1 MRVPRTASRQA
12 AESSSGSPSL
22 RAKSFA
28 VPAGTTASGNPAWPA
43 AAATGAMLPSPP
55 ATTTRSAPDS
65 TAAATSSMPNRL
77 TSAPNDASRS
87 AHSAGSLAPERSFAT
102 SATRVTTR
110 ADPACVFLDAF
121 DPAMLLAPMGAQAR
135 VFVTRKLPGD
145 ALDRLRAEH
154 DVEVWPERLP
164 PPREELMARAP
175 EVEGLLSLLTDPVDA
190 ELIQAAPRLRAI
202 SNYAVGV
209 DNVDVE
215 AAAARGIPVGNTPD
229 VLTESTADLAL
240 ALMLGIARRLAEG
253 EAFVKAG
260 EWATWEPDLM
270 LGRDLHGATVG
281 IVGHGRIGQAVGRRL
296 EGFGCEVL
304 TNTRTGGVSLEELL
318 ERADFVTLHCPLT
331 PDTRGLIDAG
341 ALRRMK
347 PTAYLVNTARGPVV
361 DTEAL
366 AAALAAGE
374 LAGAALDVTDPEPLP
389 GDHPLL
395 AAPNLLVVPHIASAT
410 HATRGRMAD
419 IAVDN
424 LLAGL
429 AGEPMPHS
437 VTPRAP

>member
-1 MRVPRTASRQA
+1 
-12 AESSSGSPSL
+12 
-22 RAKSFA
+22 
-28 VPAGTTASGNPAWPA
+28 
-43 AAATGAMLPSPP
+43 
-55 ATTTRSAPDS
+55 
-65 TAAATSSMPNRL
+65 
-77 TSAPNDASRS
+77 
-87 AHSAGSLAPERSFAT
+87 
-102 SATRVTTR
+102 
-110 ADPACVFLDAF
+110 
-121 DPAMLLAPMGAQAR
+121 MGAQAR
-135 VFVTRKLPGD
+135 VFVTRKLPGN
-145 ALDRLRAEH
+145 ALDRLRGEH

-164 PPREELMARAP
+164 PPREELLARAAQI
-175 EVEGLLSLLTDPVDA
+175 EGLLSLLTDPVDA
-190 ELIQAAPRLRAI
+190 ALIAAAPRLRAI

-281 IVGHGRIGQAVGRRL
+281 IVGHGRIGQAVGRRV

-304 TNTRTGGVSLEELL
+304 THTRNGGVPLGELL
-318 ERADFVTLHCPLT
+318 ERSDFVTLHCPLT
-331 PDTRGLIDAG
+331 PDTRGLIDAE

-361 DTEAL
+361 DTDAL
-366 AAALAAGE
+366 AGALGAGE

-389 GDHPLL
+389 GGHPLL
-395 AAPNLLVVPHIASAT
+395 DAPNLLVVPHIASAT

-437 VTPRAP
+437 VTPPAP